1 MSSKI
6 AGGTSAFG
14 DGCCACWGTGV
25 FGGASCTGLNHG
37 VLAVGLGE
45 VRLLPLLHM
54 CLGSLVEAGLADRL
68 SPSCS
73 QDEAGSPYWLI
84 KNSW

>member
-1 MSSKI
+1 M
-6 AGGTSAFG
+6 
-14 DGCCACWGTGV
+14 

-45 VRLLPLLHM
+45 VRVLPLLLHK
-54 CLGSLVEAGLADRL
+54 CCRELLVEAGLADRL
-68 SPSCS
+68 SPWCS
-73 QDEAGSPYWLI
+73 QDEAGAPYWLI